1 MSEAAV
7 IARTDIPRTR
17 RSLAQDLEA
26 LGVAPGMVLLVHS
39 SLSAIGWV
47 SGGPVA
53 VIQALQDVLTSA
65 GTLVMPAQSGDLSD
79 PAGWQ
84 NPPVP
89 AEWVEEIRATMP
101 AFDPRFTPT
110 RGMGVIAETFRSWP
124 GVLRSSHPMS
134 SFCAWGKQAEW
145 ITAGHTL
152 VNSLGERSPLARIY
166 DLDGWVLLLGTGYE
180 SSTSFHLAEYRTPGA
195 PRTLEASPVM
205 RKGERQWLQYD
216 DVDLDAEPFA
226 EIGGA
231 MERELPVTKGLVG
244 SATARLF
251 RQRPAVDLA
260 ADWLAKQWAESR
272 A

>member
-1 MSEAAV
+1 MSEASV
-7 IARTDIPRTR
+7 IARTGTPRTR
-17 RSLAQDLEA
+17 SSLAQNLGT
-26 LGVAPGMVLLVHS
+26 LGVEPGMALLVHS

-65 GTLVMPAQSGDLSD
+65 GTLVMPSQSGDLSD
-79 PAGWQ
+79 PAEWQ

-101 AFDPRFTPT
+101 AFDPRYTPT

-134 SFCAWGKQAEW
+134 SFCAWGRQAEW
-145 ITAGHTL
+145 ITAGHSL

-180 SSTSFHLAEYRTPGA
+180 SNTSFHLAEYRTPGA
-195 PRTLEASPVM
+195 PRKQEASPVI
-205 RKGERQWLQYD
+205 RKGERQWLVYD

-226 EIGGA
+226 RIGA
-231 MERELPVTKGLVG
+231 VMEQALPVATGLVG

-260 ADWLAKQWAESR
+260 ARWLARQWAESG